1 MNKQVVQMN
10 KKVVQM
16 NKTIVQINKKK
27 IVQMYKNSSN
37 EKNVQM
43 NI

>member
-10 KKVVQM
+10 KKVGQM

-37 EKNVQM
+37 EKM
-43 NI
+43 CK

>member
-1 MNKQVVQMN
+1 MN

>member
-16 NKTIVQINKKK
+16 NKTIIQINKKK
-27 IVQMYKNSSN
+27 IVQMYQNSST
-37 EKNVQM
+37 VQK
-43 NI
+43 

>member
-27 IVQMYKNSSN
+27 IVQMYQNSST
-37 EKNVQM
+37 VQK
-43 NI
+43 